1 MIFLGATKMIT
12 DRPDIN
18 QVLSQMR
25 ELRSQIQTPSANG
38 QSGIQQVG
46 AQTTEQIQRPDFAD
60 MLKTAVDNVNSLQK
74 EATSLSQAYDRGE
87 EGVDL
92 PQVMI
97 GLQKSS
103 VSFEAMTQVRNK
115 LVDAYEKIMNMPV

>member
-1 MIFLGATKMIT
+1 MISG
-12 DRPDIN
+12 RPDIN
-18 QVLSQMR
+18 QVLTQMR
-25 ELRSQIQTPSANG
+25 EMRSQVQAPNSPVSEVTKIGGENG
-38 QSGIQQVG
+38 SVQGVER
-46 AQTTEQIQRPDFAD
+46 ADFAE
-60 MLKTAVDNVNSLQK
+60 MLKNAVDNVNSLQK
-74 EATSLSQAYDRGE
+74 ESTELAQSYERGD

-115 LVDAYEKIMNMPV
+115 LVDAYEKIMNMPI

>member
-1 MIFLGATKMIT
+1 MIT
-12 DRPDIN
+12 GRPDIN

-25 ELRSQIQTPSANG
+25 EMQSQVQAPGSSASNITKIG
-38 QSGIQQVG
+38 GG
-46 AQTTEQIQRPDFAD
+46 MDGEQGVERADFAE
-60 MLKTAVDNVNSLQK
+60 MLKNAVNNVNSLQK
-74 EATSLSQAYDRGE
+74 ESTQLAQSYERGD

-115 LVDAYEKIMNMPV
+115 LVDAYEKIMNMPI

>member
-1 MIFLGATKMIT
+1 MVS

-25 ELRSQIQTPSANG
+25 DLRSQIQQPGALNKPPSSDPILETG
-38 QSGIQQVG
+38 QGVER
-46 AQTTEQIQRPDFAD
+46 ADFAQ
-60 MLKTAVDNVNSLQK
+60 MLKDAVDNVNDIQQ
-74 EATSLSQAYDRGE
+74 EAKHLAQAYERGD

-115 LVDAYEKIMNMPV
+115 LVDAYEKIMNMPI

>member
-1 MIFLGATKMIT
+1 MIT
-12 DRPDIN
+12 GRPDIN

-25 ELRSQIQTPSANG
+25 EMQSQVQAPGSSVSNITKIGGESDSGQTVERA
-38 QSGIQQVG
+38 
-46 AQTTEQIQRPDFAD
+46 DFAE
-60 MLKTAVDNVNSLQK
+60 MLKNAVNNVNTLQK
-74 EATSLSQAYDRGE
+74 ESTQLAQSYERGD

-115 LVDAYEKIMNMPV
+115 LVDAYEKIMNMPI

>member
-1 MIFLGATKMIT
+1 MISG
-12 DRPDIN
+12 RPDIN

-25 ELRSQIQTPSANG
+25 DMQSQVRAPSSPMPNVAKIGGESEGSQTVERA
-38 QSGIQQVG
+38 
-46 AQTTEQIQRPDFAD
+46 DFAE
-60 MLKTAVDNVNSLQK
+60 MLKNAVNNVNTLQK
-74 EATSLSQAYDRGE
+74 DATQLAQSYERGD

-115 LVDAYEKIMNMPV
+115 LVDAYEKIMNMPI

>member
-1 MIFLGATKMIT
+1 MVT

-25 ELRSQIQTPSANG
+25 DLRSQIQSPSSNI
-38 QSGIQQVG
+38 QTGIQQVG
-46 AQTTEQIQRPDFAD
+46 QQAPQGVERPDFSD

-74 EATSLSQAYDRGE
+74 ESKALAQAYERGE

-115 LVDAYEKIMNMPV
+115 LVDAYEKIMNMPI

>member
-1 MIFLGATKMIT
+1 MVSN
-12 DRPDIN
+12 RPDIN

-25 ELRSQIQTPSANG
+25 DMKSQVQQPGADLSPLSDTQKVDA
-38 QSGIQQVG
+38 SGEIER
-46 AQTTEQIQRPDFAD
+46 ADFAQ
-60 MLKTAVDNVNSLQK
+60 MLKDAVDNVNTLQQ
-74 EATSLSQAYDRGE
+74 EAKTMAQAYERGDE
-87 EGVDL
+87 NVDL

-115 LVDAYEKIMNMPV
+115 LVDAYEKIMNMPI

>member
-1 MIFLGATKMIT
+1 VIKMVSN
-12 DRPDIN
+12 RPDIN

-25 ELRSQIQTPSANG
+25 DMKSQVQQPGAAVTPL
-38 QSGIQQVG
+38 SGPQKVEGSGEIER
-46 AQTTEQIQRPDFAD
+46 ADFAQ
-60 MLKTAVDNVNSLQK
+60 MLKDAVDNVNSVQQ
-74 EATSLSQAYDRGE
+74 EAKTMAQAYERGDE
-87 EGVDL
+87 NVDL

-115 LVDAYEKIMNMPV
+115 LVDAYEKIMNMPI

>member
-1 MIFLGATKMIT
+1 MISG
-12 DRPDIN
+12 RPDIN

-25 ELRSQIQTPSANG
+25 DLRSQVQAPSNG
-38 QSGIQQVG
+38 VTDIAKPGSNVDA
-46 AQTTEQIQRPDFAD
+46 AQGVERADFAE
-60 MLKTAVDNVNSLQK
+60 MLKNAVDNVNSLQQD
-74 EATSLSQAYDRGE
+74 ASQLAQSYERGD

-115 LVDAYEKIMNMPV
+115 LVDAYEKIMNMPI

>member
-1 MIFLGATKMIT
+1 MVTN
-12 DRPDIN
+12 RPDIN

-25 ELRSQIQTPSANG
+25 EMKAQV
-38 QSGIQQVG
+38 QSPDLSMPNISKIGGEKDGGTAI
-46 AQTTEQIQRPDFAD
+46 ERPDFAE
-60 MLKTAVDNVNSLQK
+60 MLKTAVDNVNELQK
-74 EATSLSQAYDRGE
+74 NASNLAQAYERGDQ
-87 EGVDL
+87 GVDL

-115 LVDAYEKIMNMPV
+115 LVDAYEKIMNMPI

>member
-1 MIFLGATKMIT
+1 MVT

-25 ELRSQIQTPSANG
+25 DMRSQVQSPSSAVSNLPTLG
-38 QSGIQQVG
+38 GETDSATQVER
-46 AQTTEQIQRPDFAD
+46 ADFAE
-60 MLKTAVDNVNSLQK
+60 MLKNAVDNVNSMQK
-74 EATSLSQAYDRGE
+74 EASQLAQAYERGE

-115 LVDAYEKIMNMPV
+115 LVDAYEKIMNMPI

>member
-1 MIFLGATKMIT
+1 MVNN
-12 DRPDIN
+12 RPDIN

-25 ELRSQIQTPSANG
+25 NMQSQVQNAGNSTPNLNG
-38 QSGIQQVG
+38 VNGLQQPDPTIER
-46 AQTTEQIQRPDFAD
+46 ADFAA
-60 MLKTAVDNVNSLQK
+60 MLKDAVDNVNSLQK
-74 EATSLSQAYDRGE
+74 EATEMAKAYERGDE
-87 EGVDL
+87 NVDL

-115 LVDAYEKIMNMPV
+115 LVDAYEKIMNMPI

>member
-1 MIFLGATKMIT
+1 MVTG
-12 DRPDIN
+12 RPDIN

-25 ELRSQIQTPSANG
+25 EMQSQVRAPSSPASNIAN
-38 QSGIQQVG
+38 VG
-46 AQTTEQIQRPDFAD
+46 EVEGTQAVERADFSE
-60 MLKTAVDNVNSLQK
+60 MLKNAVNNVNTLQK
-74 EATSLSQAYDRGE
+74 DATQLAQSYERGD

-115 LVDAYEKIMNMPV
+115 LVDAYEKIMNMPI

>member
-1 MIFLGATKMIT
+1 MISG
-12 DRPDIN
+12 RPDIN

-25 ELRSQIQTPSANG
+25 DMRSQVQAPSSPVSNIAKVGGEEGSGQTVERA
-38 QSGIQQVG
+38 
-46 AQTTEQIQRPDFAD
+46 DFAE
-60 MLKTAVDNVNSLQK
+60 MLKNAVNNVNALQK
-74 EATSLSQAYDRGE
+74 ESTQLAQSYERGD

-115 LVDAYEKIMNMPV
+115 LVDAYEKIMNMPI

>member
-1 MIFLGATKMIT
+1 MVTG
-12 DRPDIN
+12 RPDIN

-25 ELRSQIQTPSANG
+25 EMQSQVQAPKSSVPDVGLGNG
-38 QSGIQQVG
+38 EEVQGVER
-46 AQTTEQIQRPDFAD
+46 ADFAE
-60 MLKTAVDNVNSLQK
+60 MLKAAVDNVNTLQK
-74 EATSLSQAYDRGE
+74 DATQLAQAYERGD

-92 PQVMI
+92 PEVMI

-115 LVDAYEKIMNMPV
+115 LVDAYEKIMNMPI

>member
-1 MIFLGATKMIT
+1 MGAMVTN
-12 DRPDIN
+12 RPDIN

-25 ELRSQIQTPSANG
+25 DMRSQVQQPQHSNTINNPIERVGDVSGVEGSIERADFSA
-38 QSGIQQVG
+38 
-46 AQTTEQIQRPDFAD
+46 
-60 MLKTAVDNVNSLQK
+60 MLKNAVDNVNTLQAESK
-74 EATSLSQAYDRGE
+74 HLAQSYERGV

-115 LVDAYEKIMNMPV
+115 LVDAYEKIMNMPI

>member
-1 MIFLGATKMIT
+1 MVN

-25 ELRSQIQTPSANG
+25 DMQSRIQKPGDSAANFA
-38 QSGIQQVG
+38 SVNKVAKSDETIER
-46 AQTTEQIQRPDFAD
+46 ADFAA
-60 MLKTAVDNVNSLQK
+60 MLKDAVDNVNSLQQ
-74 EATSLSQAYDRGE
+74 EATAMAQAYERGDKN
-87 EGVDL
+87 VDL

-115 LVDAYEKIMNMPV
+115 LVDAYEKIMNMPI

>member
-1 MIFLGATKMIT
+1 MISG
-12 DRPDIN
+12 RPDIN
-18 QVLSQMR
+18 QVLTQMR
-25 ELRSQIQTPSANG
+25 EMRSQVQAPSSPVSEITKIGGENG
-38 QSGIQQVG
+38 GVQGVER
-46 AQTTEQIQRPDFAD
+46 ADFAE
-60 MLKTAVDNVNSLQK
+60 MLKNAVDNVNSLQK
-74 EATSLSQAYDRGE
+74 ESTELAQSYERGD

-115 LVDAYEKIMNMPV
+115 LVDAYEKIMNMPI

>member
-1 MIFLGATKMIT
+1 MVNN
-12 DRPDIN
+12 RPDIN

-25 ELRSQIQTPSANG
+25 SMQSQIQNAGDSAPDLKSVNG
-38 QSGIQQVG
+38 LQQ
-46 AQTTEQIQRPDFAD
+46 ADPTIERADFAA
-60 MLKTAVDNVNSLQK
+60 MLKDAVDNVNSLQQD
-74 EATSLSQAYDRGE
+74 ASQLAKAYERGDE
-87 EGVDL
+87 NVDL

-115 LVDAYEKIMNMPV
+115 LVDAYEKIMNMPI

>member
-1 MIFLGATKMIT
+1 MVS

-25 ELRSQIQTPSANG
+25 EMRAQIQTPGASA
-38 QSGIQQVG
+38 SGIGRAVDSKDSGQGVER
-46 AQTTEQIQRPDFAD
+46 ADFAQ
-60 MLKTAVDNVNSLQK
+60 MLKDAVDNVNSLQQ
-74 EATSLSQAYDRGE
+74 EATQLTQAYERGD

-115 LVDAYEKIMNMPV
+115 LVDAYEKIMNMPI

>member
-1 MIFLGATKMIT
+1 MVN

-25 ELRSQIQTPSANG
+25 NMQSQVQKPGDTAVNFSAINKLG
-38 QSGIQQVG
+38 NADNTIER
-46 AQTTEQIQRPDFAD
+46 ADFAA
-60 MLKTAVDNVNSLQK
+60 MLKDAVDNVNSLQQD
-74 EATSLSQAYDRGE
+74 ATKMAQAYERGDPNI
-87 EGVDL
+87 DL

-115 LVDAYEKIMNMPV
+115 LVDAYEKIMNMPI

>member
-1 MIFLGATKMIT
+1 MINN
-12 DRPDIN
+12 RPDIN

-25 ELRSQIQTPSANG
+25 DMQSQVQKTGDFS
-38 QSGIQQVG
+38 S
-46 AQTTEQIQRPDFAD
+46 RPTDVVNADPTIERADFAA
-60 MLKTAVDNVNSLQK
+60 MLKDAVDNVNTLQQ
-74 EATSLSQAYDRGE
+74 EASSMAQAYERGDE
-87 EGVDL
+87 NVDL

-115 LVDAYEKIMNMPV
+115 LVDAYEKIMNMPI

>member
-1 MIFLGATKMIT
+1 MVTN
-12 DRPDIN
+12 RPDIN

-25 ELRSQIQTPSANG
+25 DLRSQIGSPGSQLTSPVSGVEQTQA
-38 QSGIQQVG
+38 V
-46 AQTTEQIQRPDFAD
+46 ERPDFAD
-60 MLKTAVDNVNSLQK
+60 MLKSAVDNVNSLQK
-74 EATSLSQAYDRGE
+74 EANTLAQAYERGDQ
-87 EGVDL
+87 GVDL

-115 LVDAYEKIMNMPV
+115 MIEAYKEIINMPL

>member
-1 MIFLGATKMIT
+1 MVTN
-12 DRPDIN
+12 RPDIN
-18 QVLSQMR
+18 QVLAQMR
-25 ELRSQIQTPSANG
+25 DLRSQ
-38 QSGIQQVG
+38 VG
-46 AQTTEQIQRPDFAD
+46 APSSSAQQPLNGVINDLSSTQSVERPDFAD
-60 MLKTAVDNVNSLQK
+60 MLKAAVDNVNTLQQ
-74 EATSLSQAYDRGE
+74 EASTIAQAYERGD

-115 LVDAYEKIMNMPV
+115 LVDAYEKIMNMPI

>member
-1 MIFLGATKMIT
+1 MVTN
-12 DRPDIN
+12 RPDIN

-25 ELRSQIQTPSANG
+25 EMKA
-38 QSGIQQVG
+38 QVQAPDLSMPNIAKIG
-46 AQTTEQIQRPDFAD
+46 GEQGDDGNAIARPDFAE
-60 MLKTAVDNVNSLQK
+60 MLKTAVDNVNELQK
-74 EATSLSQAYDRGE
+74 NASNLAQAYERGDQ
-87 EGVDL
+87 GVDL

-115 LVDAYEKIMNMPV
+115 LVDAYEKIMNMPI

>member
-1 MIFLGATKMIT
+1 MIT
-12 DRPDIN
+12 GRPDIN

-25 ELRSQIQTPSANG
+25 EMQSQVQAPSSSVSNIAKIGGEDDSGQTVERA
-38 QSGIQQVG
+38 
-46 AQTTEQIQRPDFAD
+46 DFAE
-60 MLKTAVDNVNSLQK
+60 MLKNAVNNVNTLQK
-74 EATSLSQAYDRGE
+74 ESTQLAQSYERGD

-115 LVDAYEKIMNMPV
+115 LVDAYEKIMNMPI

>member
-1 MIFLGATKMIT
+1 MVTG
-12 DRPDIN
+12 RPDIN

-25 ELRSQIQTPSANG
+25 EMQSQVRAPNSPASNIAN
-38 QSGIQQVG
+38 VG
-46 AQTTEQIQRPDFAD
+46 EVEGVQAVERADFAE
-60 MLKTAVDNVNSLQK
+60 MLKNAVNNVNTLQK
-74 EATSLSQAYDRGE
+74 DATQLAQSYERGD

-115 LVDAYEKIMNMPV
+115 LVDAYEKIMNMPI

>member
-1 MIFLGATKMIT
+1 MVTG
-12 DRPDIN
+12 RPDIN

-25 ELRSQIQTPSANG
+25 DMQTQVQAPGSPVSNLAKVNNELD
-38 QSGIQQVG
+38 G
-46 AQTTEQIQRPDFAD
+46 AQPVERADFAE
-60 MLKTAVDNVNSLQK
+60 MLKNAVDNVNTLQK
-74 EATSLSQAYDRGE
+74 DATNLAQAYERGDD
-87 EGVDL
+87 GVDL

>member
-1 MIFLGATKMIT
+1 MVT

-25 ELRSQIQTPSANG
+25 DLRSQIQTPSANAS
-38 QSGIQQVG
+38 SGL
-46 AQTTEQIQRPDFAD
+46 AQNGMQATQEVERPDFAD
-60 MLKTAVDNVNSLQK
+60 MLKTAVDNVNSVQK
-74 EATSLSQAYDRGE
+74 EATSLAQAYERGE

-115 LVDAYEKIMNMPV
+115 LVDAYEKIMNMPI

>member
-1 MIFLGATKMIT
+1 MVT

-25 ELRSQIQTPSANG
+25 DLRSQIQTPSSNS
-38 QSGIQQVG
+38 QNVIQQVG
-46 AQTTEQIQRPDFAD
+46 PQAAQGVERPDFSD

-74 EATSLSQAYDRGE
+74 ESKALAQAYERGE

-115 LVDAYEKIMNMPV
+115 LVDAYEKIMNMPI

>member
-1 MIFLGATKMIT
+1 MISG
-12 DRPDIN
+12 RPDIN

-25 ELRSQIQTPSANG
+25 DMQTQVQAPGSAVSKLPKVEG
-38 QSGIQQVG
+38 VDG
-46 AQTTEQIQRPDFAD
+46 AQAVERADFAE
-60 MLKTAVDNVNSLQK
+60 MLKNAVDNVNTLQK
-74 EATSLSQAYDRGE
+74 DATQLAQAYERGDD
-87 EGVDL
+87 GVDL

>member
-1 MIFLGATKMIT
+1 MIT
-12 DRPDIN
+12 GRPDIN

-25 ELRSQIQTPSANG
+25 EMQSQVRAPNSAVPTVTKIGGEGDGG
-38 QSGIQQVG
+38 QAVER
-46 AQTTEQIQRPDFAD
+46 ADFAE
-60 MLKTAVDNVNSLQK
+60 MLKNAVNNVNTLQK
-74 EATSLSQAYDRGE
+74 ESTQLAQSYERGD

-115 LVDAYEKIMNMPV
+115 LVDAYEKIMNMPI

>member
-1 MIFLGATKMIT
+1 MVN

-25 ELRSQIQTPSANG
+25 NMQSQIQSPGASTPNFSSVNKLDQAD
-38 QSGIQQVG
+38 SGIER
-46 AQTTEQIQRPDFAD
+46 ADFAA
-60 MLKTAVDNVNSLQK
+60 MLKNAVDNVNSLQQ
-74 EATSLSQAYDRGE
+74 EASEMAKAYERGDE
-87 EGVDL
+87 NVDL

-115 LVDAYEKIMNMPV
+115 LVDAYEKIMNMPI

>member
-1 MIFLGATKMIT
+1 MVT

-25 ELRSQIQTPSANG
+25 ELRSQIQSPNSAIQPSAPQAG
-38 QSGIQQVG
+38 SQAVDGV
-46 AQTTEQIQRPDFAD
+46 ERPDFAD
-60 MLKTAVDNVNSLQK
+60 MLKSAVDNVNTLQK
-74 EATSLSQAYDRGE
+74 DASSLAQAYERGE

-115 LVDAYEKIMNMPV
+115 LVDAYEKIMNMPI

>member
-1 MIFLGATKMIT
+1 MVTN
-12 DRPDIN
+12 RPDIN

-25 ELRSQIQTPSANG
+25 DMRSQV
-38 QSGIQQVG
+38 QSPNMVHSSINPVEMNSNQDVG
-46 AQTTEQIQRPDFAD
+46 AVERADFAE
-60 MLKTAVDNVNSLQK
+60 MLKNAVNGVNELQG
-74 EATSLSQAYDRGE
+74 EAKQLAQAYERGE

-115 LVDAYEKIMNMPV
+115 LVDAYEKIMNMPI

>member
-1 MIFLGATKMIT
+1 MISG
-12 DRPDIN
+12 RPDIN

-25 ELRSQIQTPSANG
+25 DMRSQVLPPTTPVSNIAKLDAG
-38 QSGIQQVG
+38 VEGPQAAGR
-46 AQTTEQIQRPDFAD
+46 ADFAE
-60 MLKTAVDNVNSLQK
+60 MLKNAVNNVNTLQQ
-74 EATSLSQAYDRGE
+74 ESNQLAQSYERGDPN
-87 EGVDL
+87 VDL

-115 LVDAYEKIMNMPV
+115 LVDAYEKIMNMPI

>member
-1 MIFLGATKMIT
+1 MIKMVSN
-12 DRPDIN
+12 RPDIN

-25 ELRSQIQTPSANG
+25 DMKTQVQQPGVAPSPLSDVQKVEGDGTIERA
-38 QSGIQQVG
+38 
-46 AQTTEQIQRPDFAD
+46 DFAQ
-60 MLKTAVDNVNSLQK
+60 MLKDAVDNVNSLQQ
-74 EATSLSQAYDRGE
+74 EAKTMAQAYERGDE
-87 EGVDL
+87 NVDL

-115 LVDAYEKIMNMPV
+115 LVDAYEKIMNMPI

>member
-1 MIFLGATKMIT
+1 MVT

-25 ELRSQIQTPSANG
+25 DMRAQVQSPSSAMPNINKLG
-38 QSGIQQVG
+38 GEGDGNQVVER
-46 AQTTEQIQRPDFAD
+46 ADFAE
-60 MLKTAVDNVNSLQK
+60 MLKNAVDNVNSLQQ
-74 EATSLSQAYDRGE
+74 EASQLAQSYERGD

-115 LVDAYEKIMNMPV
+115 LVDAYEKIMNMPI